1 LGSTHGRR
9 RIKRDPLKE
18 GRKRKRQPPPS
29 RAKPEKPSQSPNTA
43 LTIEFKKHPS
53 ILREVEKLAE
63 EEVRPLELQVIYI
76 LKQYLKN
83 VNS

>member
-18 GRKRKRQPPPS
+18 GRKRPPKA
-29 RAKPEKPSQSPNTA
+29 RPEKPQQSPDTT
-43 LTIEFKKHPS
+43 LTIEFKNYSS

-63 EEVRPLELQVIYI
+63 EEVRPVELQVIYI

-83 VNS
+83 GNP